1 MTLQKVA
8 ERAGV
13 STSTVSRV
21 INSMPG
27 ITAATADVVRRA
39 MRELQY
45 TPPLRRRVAQP
56 ISQPT
61 RPARVG
67 FVVFDLSANKSHV
80 PAYDYLLRGVA
91 AAAGKFG
98 VDLNVTFES
107 DPDLAVQRLAGS
119 GFDGLILH
127 GAFPPIEKSRPLHHI
142 PTAWL
147 LGNPRRPIWGDQ
159 IMPDNATVGQIAAN
173 YLLDRG
179 HKQSIVFGI
188 INSWWMPIRELA
200 FRQAIEDAG
209 QGVVSA
215 IHSPQVMER
224 SRPQDIEFAISELV
238 RIYRASDPK
247 PTGLFITEDWLVRP
261 VYNQLHQAGITVGK
275 NADLD
280 VIACN
285 NDRAHL
291 AGATPAPATIDIR
304 FETIG
309 YRALEQLVHRLSTR
323 GPDERVRIMV
333 EPTLVLPADV

>member
-1 MTLQKVA
+1 MAASDMTLQKVA

-27 ITAATADVVRRA
+27 ITAATAEVVRRA
-39 MRELQY
+39 MRELAY

-56 ISQPT
+56 IAQPT

-67 FVVFDLSANKSHV
+67 FVVFDLAAGKSHV

-91 AAAGKFG
+91 AAAGKFS
-98 VDLNVTFES
+98 VDLNVTFEN
-107 DPDLAVQRLAGS
+107 DPDTAVQRLAGS

-127 GAFPPIEKSRPLHHI
+127 GSFPHLDKSRPLHHI

-173 YLLDRG
+173 YLLERG
-179 HKQSIVFGI
+179 HKHSIVFGI
-188 INSWWMPIRELA
+188 VSSWWMPIRELA

-209 QGVVSA
+209 QTVQSA
-215 IHSPQVMER
+215 VFSPNNAER
-224 SRPQDIEFAISELV
+224 SRPQDVETAIAEFI
-238 RIYRASDPK
+238 RIYKAADPK

-261 VYNQLHQAGITVGK
+261 FYNALHQAGISIGPG
-275 NADLD
+275 ADLD

-285 NDRAHL
+285 NDRATSPERRRHRQQSTFVSKPS
-291 AGATPAPATIDIR
+291 AI
-304 FETIG
+304 
-309 YRALEQLVHRLSTR
+309 ALSNSWST
-323 GPDERVRIMV
+323 
-333 EPTLVLPADV
+333 A